1 MGILSDLE
9 PKSVFHFFEEITKI
23 PHGSGNVGQISD
35 YLVNFA
41 KERNLFCIQDEWKN
55 VIIVKEAAPGY
66 EDEPAIILQ
75 GHMDMVAVKKPD
87 CDIDMR
93 TEGLRVAVDGDTVY
107 AEGTS
112 LGGDDGIAVAYSLA
126 LLDSHTIKHPRLEVI
141 LTVDEEVGMD
151 GARVIDLSM
160 LTGHRMINLDSEEEG
175 IFLTSC
181 AGGARVK
188 CRLPLSV
195 EEGEGI
201 LYRVTV
207 GGLLGGHSGGEIHKE
222 RGNSNCLFG
231 RMLKK
236 VSDRIPARLCGVKG
250 GLADNA
256 IPRETT
262 GLLLAEEKDCA
273 AFMEILSGLE
283 KEIRAELVA
292 KDPGFY
298 IKAEA
303 VGEERCSLRDAAGT
317 ETCSEG
323 GAAGTEEC
331 LERVAVVTEEC
342 VEGGAVGTETCS
354 EGGAA
359 GTEECLERVAAGTEL
374 RLDADVHARKKY
386 RCVSA
391 ADTRKAADFLAA
403 MPNGVQAMSAD
414 IPGLVETSLNLGI
427 LEFDAGKAQPPVSAN
442 GEPDAV
448 SAAQLQAGGSAVT
461 GEIEKKKDVLLAEF
475 SVRSS
480 LEGAKHALIDKL
492 RAITNLAGGSNE
504 VTGDYPG
511 WAYRKDSPLRDKMVA
526 LYGKMYGQTPKVE
539 AIHAGLECG
548 ILGSKIRDLDCVS
561 IGPRMTAIH
570 TTEETLSVAST
581 RRVWEYLVTLLE
593 EKDG

>member
-1 MGILSDLE
+1 MGVLSDLE
-9 PKSVFHFFEEITKI
+9 PKNVFHFFEEITKI
-23 PHGSGNVGQISD
+23 PHGSGNVGRISD
-35 YLVNFA
+35 YLVDFA
-41 KERNLFCIQDEWKN
+41 KERGLFCIQDEWKN

-66 EDEPAIILQ
+66 EDEPAVILQ

-93 TEGLRVAVDGDTVY
+93 TEGLRVAVDGDRVY

-151 GARVIDLSM
+151 GARAIDLSM

-188 CRLPLSV
+188 CRLSLSV
-195 EEGEGI
+195 EESRGI

-231 RMLKK
+231 RVLKK
-236 VSDRIPARLCGVKG
+236 VSDRIPVRLCQVKG

-262 GLLLAEEKDCA
+262 GLLLVGEKDCA
-273 AFMEILSGLE
+273 VFVEILSDLE
-283 KEIRAELVA
+283 KEIRAELVT

-298 IKAEA
+298 INAET
-303 VGEERCSLRDAAGT
+303 VGEEGCFRVDAAGT
-317 ETCSEG
+317 EACTERD
-323 GAAGTEEC
+323 AA
-331 LERVAVVTEEC
+331 AY
-342 VEGGAVGTETCS
+342 
-354 EGGAA
+354 
-359 GTEECLERVAAGTEL
+359 
-374 RLDADVHARKKY
+374 ARIKY
-386 RCVSA
+386 RSVSA
-391 ADTRKAADFLAA
+391 ADTKKAADLLAA

-414 IPGLVETSLNLGI
+414 MPGLVETSLNLGI
-427 LEFDAGKAQPPVSAN
+427 LEFDVEQAQPSVSAD
-442 GEPDAV
+442 GEPDAA
-448 SAAQLQAGGSAVT
+448 SAAQPQAGSLVAAA
-461 GEIEKKKDVLLAEF
+461 EAEKKKAVLLAEF

-480 LEGAKHALIDKL
+480 LESAKHALIDKL
-492 RAITNLAGGSNE
+492 CAITDLAGGSNE

-511 WAYRKDSPLRDKMVA
+511 WAYRKDSPLRDKMAA
-526 LYGKMYGQTPKVE
+526 LYEKMYGQKPKVE

-561 IGPRMTAIH
+561 IGPQMTAIH
-570 TTEETLSVAST
+570 TTEETLSISST